1 MNAREADIAARWWG
15 SEHHAAPSASHWT
28 SLPAVERRVNR
39 AISGEPGK
47 DWLGYV
53 LSHHLEGLLPVGECL
68 SLGCGSGAIERALVD
83 AGAFTKCLALDLS
96 EGQLERAR
104 HLAEA
109 PLYAGIEYRRADL
122 NQLDLPEGRFDLVVA
137 SMSLHHVHELEHLAE
152 QVNRSLT
159 PTGLFAAVEYVGPNR
174 LQLPPRQVELLE
186 AALRLLPAQY
196 RESVSWRARGAVGGG
211 GPPRSAADWLRLL
224 AAKLRGGSL
233 LAAVRR
239 NLLFRRL
246 RSEGGAFVKTA
257 IPSTRGVE
265 LAAVDP
271 TEAVRSADILPV
283 LFQRL
288 DVREVRTFGSALL
301 MLVLDDIAANF
312 REDDPK
318 AQALLEMLFQIDDAL
333 LGADELHPDFVFIA
347 ARRRWNGNKAGTA

>member
-15 SEHHAAPSASHWT
+15 SEHHADPAACHWT

-39 AISGEPGK
+39 AISGEPAK

-53 LSHHLEGLLPVGECL
+53 LGHHLEGLLPVGECL

-83 AGAFTKCLALDLS
+83 AGAITKCLALDLS

-104 HLAEA
+104 RLAEA
-109 PLYAGIEYRRADL
+109 PIYQGIEYRRADL
-122 NQLDLPEGRFDLVVA
+122 NRLDLPERRFDLVLA

-152 QVNRSLT
+152 QINRCLT
-159 PTGLFAAVEYVGPNR
+159 PTGVFAAVEYVGPNR
-174 LQLPPRQVELLE
+174 LQLPPRQVELFE
-186 AALRLLPAQY
+186 AALRLLPSRY
-196 RESVSWRARGAVGGG
+196 RESVSWRAKGAIGGD
-211 GPPRSAADWLRLL
+211 GPRRSTTDWLRLL

-239 NLLFRRL
+239 NLQFHRL

-257 IPSTRGVE
+257 IPSTRGTE
-265 LAAVDP
+265 LAVLDP

-288 DVREVRTFGSALL
+288 DVQEVRTFGSALL
-301 MLVLDDIAANF
+301 MLVLDDIAGNF
-312 REDDPK
+312 RDDDPK
-318 AQALLEMLFQIDDAL
+318 AQALLEMLFEIDDAL

-347 ARRRWNGNKAGTA
+347 ARGRRNGYQAGSA